1 MVLTLRVGHADELMT
16 LTPQHPQ
23 MVGRPHADFPV
34 AALPLVPEAPSS
46 DSSTPGPDA
55 WALWERVSTC
65 LGVTWAEVALGLLLT
80 GWGSTLHRTETR
92 RLGEAPTAGGVSTS
106 SPPRWGPDA
115 ACGGEQHLRLTRAPP
130 RGAEG
135 PCSAHQPRPRG
146 FRQVPGETA
155 VLHSEVIHVF
165 KAS

>member
-92 RLGEAPTAGGVSTS
+92 RLGEAPTTGGVSTS

-115 ACGGEQHLRLTRAPP
+115 ACGGEQHLR

-135 PCSAHQPRPRG
+135 PRSAHQPRPRG